1 MMSIWRKALQLRRS
15 MGNSRD
21 IAAGAAPAVIP
32 IVIRFGRL
40 GDMVLLGP
48 LLNLLHHRYRNP
60 CWLIGS
66 GPWSTQLY
74 RGHGDVA
81 RIWSL
86 FGRHTPLLL
95 GPTWWRVIW
104 ALRHSGKSPIYVCET
119 SASHALKRINALLR
133 LARIE
138 PERCVFLRE
147 DDADANEHRV
157 DWLLRFGKQTP
168 SALQAED
175 YPWVNV
181 VPAPRLTVSDEERL
195 NCAAWIET
203 QGWSGR
209 PIILVQPGNRR
220 SMRWRRWRRWRRGQ
234 IDDKAWPL
242 KKWSELLQCVQQT
255 LPQAQI
261 VLCGSR
267 QELSLLRRIRLAAGL
282 DKVVDLHLPLR
293 RLLALCEVAHCMIS
307 VDTGPAHIAAAVGS
321 PLIVLFGESSPRQ
334 WLPRGVYGAPVV
346 ALGGPP
352 VARHVDEISVHAVF
366 EAWRSL
372 PVRSAVFPA
381 DRIGTDPDFT
391 GNVCQ
396 TPIARLV
403 R

>member
-1 MMSIWRKALQLRRS
+1 LQLKRS
-15 MGNSRD
+15 MGDSRD
-21 IAAGAAPAVIP
+21 KAAGAAPALIP

-48 LLNLLHHRYRNP
+48 LLNLLHRRYRNP

-66 GPWSTQLY
+66 GPWSTLLY
-74 RGHGDVA
+74 RRQEDVA

-138 PERCVFLRE
+138 PERCVFLR
-147 DDADANEHRV
+147 DNDADADEHRV
-157 DWLLRFGKQTP
+157 DGLLRFGKQTP
-168 SALQAED
+168 SALHAED
-175 YPWVNV
+175 HPWVDV
-181 VPAPRLTVSDEERL
+181 VPAPRLRVSDEERL
-195 NCAAWIET
+195 DCAAWIEA

-209 PIILVQPGNRR
+209 PIVLVQPGNRR
-220 SMRWRRWRRWRRGQ
+220 SMRRLRLRRGQ

-242 KKWSELLQCVQQT
+242 TKWSELLQCVQQS

-261 VLCGSR
+261 VLCGSK
-267 QELSLLRRIRLAAGL
+267 QELPLLRRIRLAAGL

-321 PLIVLFGESSPRQ
+321 PLIVLFGENSPRK
-334 WLPRGVYGAPVV
+334 WMPRGVYGAPVV

-352 VARHVDEISVHAVF
+352 GARRVDDISVHAVF

-372 PVRSAVFPA
+372 PVRSAVIA
-381 DRIGTDPDFT
+381 AGRIDADPDLK
-391 GNVCQ
+391 GNLCS
-396 TPIARLV
+396 TPVARLV

>member
-1 MMSIWRKALQLRRS
+1 MSIRREALQFERFMRNTS
-15 MGNSRD
+15 D
-21 IAAGAAPAVIP
+21 IAAVSAPAVNP

-48 LLNLLHHRYRNP
+48 LLNLLHRRYGNP

-66 GPWSTQLY
+66 GPWSRQLY
-74 RGHGDVA
+74 GGQEDVA

-86 FGRHTPLLL
+86 VGRHTPLLL

-147 DDADANEHRV
+147 NDADANEHRV
-157 DWLLRFGKQTP
+157 DGLLRFGKQTP
-168 SALQAED
+168 AALQAEN

-181 VPAPRLTVSDEERL
+181 VPAPRLKVSDEERL
-195 NCAAWIET
+195 DCAAWIES

-209 PIILVQPGNRR
+209 PIVLVQPGNRR
-220 SMRWRRWRRWRRGQ
+220 SMRRWRRQ

-242 KKWSELLQCVQQT
+242 AKWSELLQCVQQS
-255 LPQAQI
+255 LPKAQI

-267 QELSLLRRIRLAAGL
+267 QELALLRRIRLAAGL
-282 DKVVDLHLPLR
+282 DQVVGLHLSLR
-293 RLLALCEVAHCMIS
+293 RLLALCEAAHCMIS
-307 VDTGPAHIAAAVGS
+307 VDTGPAHVAAAVGA
-321 PLIVLFGESSPRQ
+321 PLIVLFGENAPRK
-334 WLPRGVYGAPVV
+334 WMPRGVYGAPVL

-352 VARHVDEISVHAVF
+352 DARHVNDISVQAVF

-372 PVRSAVFPA
+372 PRRSAVFPA
-381 DRIGTDPDFT
+381 GRTSTDPGFK
-391 GNVCQ
+391 GNLC
-396 TPIARLV
+396 
-403 R
+403 

>member
-1 MMSIWRKALQLRRS
+1 

-21 IAAGAAPAVIP
+21 QAAGAAPAVIP

-48 LLNLLHHRYRNP
+48 LLNLLRRRYGNP

-66 GPWSTQLY
+66 GPWSMQLY
-74 RGHGDVA
+74 RGQEDVA

-147 DDADANEHRV
+147 NDADADEHRV
-157 DWLLRFGKQTP
+157 DSLLRFGKRTP
-168 SALQAED
+168 SALHEED
-175 YPWVNV
+175 YPWVDV
-181 VPAPRLTVSDEERL
+181 VPAPRLKVSDEERL
-195 NCAAWIET
+195 DCTAWIET

-209 PIILVQPGNRR
+209 PIVLVQPGNRR
-220 SMRWRRWRRWRRGQ
+220 SMRRRRLRRRQ

-242 KKWSELLQCVQQT
+242 TKWCELLQCVQQS

-261 VLCGSR
+261 VLCGSK

-282 DKVVDLHLPLR
+282 DTVVDLHLPLR
-293 RLLALCEVAHCMIS
+293 RLLALCEVAHCVIS

-321 PLIVLFGESSPRQ
+321 PLIVLFGENAPHK
-334 WLPRGVYGAPVV
+334 WMPRGVYGAPVV

-352 VARHVDEISVHAVF
+352 GAHRVDDISVRAVF

-372 PVRSAVFPA
+372 PVRSAVIA
-381 DRIGTDPDFT
+381 AGRIGADPDLK
-391 GNVCQ
+391 GNLC
-396 TPIARLV
+396 
-403 R
+403 